1 MAIKTVSE
9 DALRFSTVILIS
21 YEVWLPN
28 ELQLSVPFPLLLLLF
43 VHPGKYDSLKAQ
55 LSHNPSISRRMAKS
69 IKLPP
74 DRRPGAKLLPDP
86 VMSLL
91 KVPQHVSVVR
101 TCLICRDH
109 ASMDDID
116 LAIPDESLDF

>member
-9 DALRFSTVILIS
+9 DALQLRAIVLIS

-28 ELQLSVPFPLLLLLF
+28 ELQLSIPFPLLLLLF
-43 VHPGKYDSLKAQ
+43 VHPGKYDSLKSQ
-55 LSHNPSISRRMAKS
+55 LSHNPRVCRRMAKS

-74 DRRPGAKLLPDP
+74 DRRPSAKLLPDP